1 MSLTPDEEKE
11 LHDLMQKLRI
21 YGPESL
27 TSDEL
32 KRLRYLLDKK
42 EGLDPDLKLLAL
54 FALGVLLG
62 YAMSKGK

>member
-1 MSLTPDEEKE
+1 MSLTPNEENE
-11 LHDLMQKLRI
+11 LKQLIQKLRI

-27 TSDEL
+27 TTDEL

-42 EGLDPDLKLLAL
+42 EGVDPDLKLLAL
-54 FALGVLLG
+54 FALGILLG